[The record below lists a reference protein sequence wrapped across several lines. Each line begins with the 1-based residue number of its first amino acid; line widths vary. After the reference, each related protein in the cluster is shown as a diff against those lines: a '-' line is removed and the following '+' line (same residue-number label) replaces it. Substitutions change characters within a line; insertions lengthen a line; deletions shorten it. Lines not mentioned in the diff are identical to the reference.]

1 MSPVQSLSESVGG
14 FQLLLGQAVALLRK
28 RLLHTLRAWKST
40 TSDLLLPVLFVA
52 LAMGLFMVQPLATTY
67 PPLKLTPGHYETAE
81 TYFFRLGGWSF
92 GVQIPNEV
100 EDVKTNTSKQRTL
113 AKVWYNQKSF
123 HSLPSYLNHLNNLI
137 LWQNLPPDAADWRQY
152 GITLY
157 SHPYGGALLNE
168 DKILESI
175 RQCGVALCI
184 VLGFS
189 ILSASI
195 GSSVVRDRVT
205 GAKRLQHISGLGYR
219 TYWLINFLYD
229 MLFYL
234 VSVCLCVA
242 IIVAFQLTAFTFR
255 ENLVATALLLA
266 LFGYAMIPWMYLI
279 SRIFSSSD
287 VAFISYISLNFIFG
301 LCTML
306 MTTMPR
312 LLAIISKAQNLQK
325 IYNVLKWVFTIFPQF
340 CLGQG
345 LIELCYNQI
354 KYDLTHNFGIDSYVS
369 PFEMN
374 FLGWI
379 FVELTLQG
387 TVLLLLRILVHGDL
401 LRWSRVHSAP
411 EDTVESAKDIDVEKE
426 QRRVLEGRTGGDILV
441 LCNLSKSYRSIFRWK
456 TTAVH
461 GISLGIPRGECFG
474 LLGVNGAGKS
484 TTFKIL
490 NGEIPP
496 SSGYAVIRT
505 PQGNIKVSSVV
516 ELMILFIDDVKNM
529 AVFLDTYEETALF
542 YLRVIVLY
550 TNSIRVTIWDTV
562 EPLEGVA
569 LLKEVVHWGD
579 TVDLASAGKVGILF
593 GYCPQ
598 QDALDEL
605 LTGWEHLQYYCSLR
619 GIPKQCIP
627 EVAADLVKRL
637 HLEPHVDKPVAVYS
651 GGTRRKLSTALALVG
666 KPDILLL
673 DEPSSGMDPCSKRY
687 LWQTITQEVQD
698 GCAAVLTSH
707 SMEECEAL
715 CTRLAIMVD
724 GSFRCLGPPQ
734 HIKNRFGDGYTIKVW
749 LHKEGRQPS
758 VVSDCLKLHFPGI
771 QFKGQR
777 LNLLEYHM
785 QKSWECLADLF
796 KVLENNKS
804 LLNIKHYSISQTTL
818 EQVFVNF
825 ANEQL
830 QSPVSC

>member
-1 MSPVQSLSESVGG
+1 M
-14 FQLLLGQAVALLRK
+14 ALLRK
-28 RLLHTLRAWKST
+28 RFLHTLRSWKST
-40 TSDLLLPVLFVA
+40 ASDLLLPVLFVA

-81 TYFFRLGGWSF
+81 TYFFSVRPISLTKVKVCCSPSEFLMALCFLTINSSGSHGVDLSQVLLRKFGDKDPLCADGQLLGGWSF
-92 GVQIPNEV
+92 GEQIPNEV
-100 EDVKTNTSKQRTL
+100 EDVKTNTSKPRAL
-113 AKVWYNQKSF
+113 AKVWYNQKGF

-137 LWQNLPPDAADWRQY
+137 LWQHLPSDAPDWRQY

-312 LLAIISKAQNLQK
+312 LLAIISKAQNFQK
-325 IYNVLKWVFTIFPQF
+325 IYDVLKWVFTIFPQF

-379 FVELTLQG
+379 FVELALQG
-387 TVLLLLRILVHGDL
+387 TILLLLRILVHGDL
-401 LRWSRVHSAP
+401 RWPRVHSATQ
-411 EDTVESAKDIDVEKE
+411 DTVKSAKDIDVEKE
-426 QRRVLEGRTGGDILV
+426 QTRVLEGRTGGDILV
-441 LCNLSKSYRSIFRWK
+441 LCNLSKSYRSVFRWK
-456 TTAVH
+456 TTAVRD
-461 GISLGIPRGECFG
+461 ISLGIPRGE
-474 LLGVNGAGKS
+474 
-484 TTFKIL
+484 
-490 NGEIPP
+490 
-496 SSGYAVIRT
+496 
-505 PQGNIKVSSVV
+505 
-516 ELMILFIDDVKNM
+516 
-529 AVFLDTYEETALF
+529 
-542 YLRVIVLY
+542 
-550 TNSIRVTIWDTV
+550 
-562 EPLEGVA
+562 
-569 LLKEVVHWGD
+569 
-579 TVDLASAGKVGILF
+579 
-593 GYCPQ
+593 
-598 QDALDEL
+598 
-605 LTGWEHLQYYCSLR
+605 
-619 GIPKQCIP
+619 
-627 EVAADLVKRL
+627 
-637 HLEPHVDKPVAVYS
+637 
-651 GGTRRKLSTALALVG
+651 
-666 KPDILLL
+666 
-673 DEPSSGMDPCSKRY
+673 
-687 LWQTITQEVQD
+687 
-698 GCAAVLTSH
+698 
-707 SMEECEAL
+707 
-715 CTRLAIMVD
+715 
-724 GSFRCLGPPQ
+724 
-734 HIKNRFGDGYTIKVW
+734 
-749 LHKEGRQPS
+749 
-758 VVSDCLKLHFPGI
+758 
-771 QFKGQR
+771 
-777 LNLLEYHM
+777 
-785 QKSWECLADLF
+785 
-796 KVLENNKS
+796 
-804 LLNIKHYSISQTTL
+804 
-818 EQVFVNF
+818 
-825 ANEQL
+825 
-830 QSPVSC
+830 

>member
-81 TYFFRLGGWSF
+81 TYFFSSASHGVDLTGVLLRKFGDRDPVCVDGQLLGGWSF

-461 GISLGIPRGECFG
+461 GISLGIPRGE
-474 LLGVNGAGKS
+474 
-484 TTFKIL
+484 
-490 NGEIPP
+490 
-496 SSGYAVIRT
+496 
-505 PQGNIKVSSVV
+505 
-516 ELMILFIDDVKNM
+516 
-529 AVFLDTYEETALF
+529 
-542 YLRVIVLY
+542 
-550 TNSIRVTIWDTV
+550 
-562 EPLEGVA
+562 
-569 LLKEVVHWGD
+569 
-579 TVDLASAGKVGILF
+579 
-593 GYCPQ
+593 
-598 QDALDEL
+598 
-605 LTGWEHLQYYCSLR
+605 
-619 GIPKQCIP
+619 
-627 EVAADLVKRL
+627 VAADLVKRL

-734 HIKNRFGDGYTIKVW
+734 HIKNRAITFY
-749 LHKEGRQPS
+749 L
-758 VVSDCLKLHFPGI
+758 
-771 QFKGQR
+771 
-777 LNLLEYHM
+777 
-785 QKSWECLADLF
+785 
-796 KVLENNKS
+796 
-804 LLNIKHYSISQTTL
+804 
-818 EQVFVNF
+818 
-825 ANEQL
+825 
-830 QSPVSC
+830 SPVANLQRKAGYSGFVEVLDCPCLVEFNLPDNSDHQLIAF